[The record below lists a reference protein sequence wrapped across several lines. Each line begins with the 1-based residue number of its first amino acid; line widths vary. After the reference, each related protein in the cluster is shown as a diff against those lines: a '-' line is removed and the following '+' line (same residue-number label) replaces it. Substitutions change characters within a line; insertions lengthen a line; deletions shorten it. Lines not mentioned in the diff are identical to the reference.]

1 MNDYSRRLMNQIV
14 DARQHIDEVRN
25 CCFNTK
31 QKVADMHITELGRIV
46 EDIEE
51 LASNNALTSECIGY
65 TVYDD
70 DATTYTDYLVN
81 VECDIDNGW
90 VIRVADLTTEDVVYL
105 PLVVNL
111 AMFGKNTAMYPWLYE
126 HWNRICEELVLSK
139 RNEVNELYEL
149 ENEEWRMWR
158 QERRAIR
165 RAVRKGQ
172 CTEQVSWSVD

>member
-1 MNDYSRRLMNQIV
+1 MTDYSRRLMNQII
-14 DARQHIDEVRN
+14 DARQYIEEVRN
-25 CCFNTK
+25 CCLNTK
-31 QKVADMHITELGRIV
+31 QKVADMHLTELGRIAD
-46 EDIEE
+46 DIEE

-70 DATTYTDYLVN
+70 DATTYTDYLVG

-105 PLVVNL
+105 PLVVDL

-126 HWNRICEELVLSK
+126 HWGRICEELVLSK
-139 RNEVNELYEL
+139 RCEVNELYEF

-158 QERRAIR
+158 QEKRAIR

-172 CTEQVSWSVD
+172 AE